1 MKVIKLTKDIILKYQ
16 TDILEMDS
24 QIFDDRWAIEN
35 FTSDYPQKWNYSIG
49 IIEKNHMVGI
59 LVATQKND
67 NLHIHRLLISKEYQ
81 NLGYGSTL
89 LTCLK
94 LLYRGTI
101 DTNVRKI
108 NTRAINFY
116 IRKNGFRFKS
126 EEDSDYVLEFKR

>member
-1 MKVIKLTKDIILKYQ
+1 MKIIKLTKDIILKYQ

-24 QIFDDRWAIEN
+24 QIFDDRWIIEN

-49 IIEKNHMVGI
+49 ILENNHMVGI
-59 LVATQKND
+59 LIATQKND

-81 NLGYGSTL
+81 NLGYGSIL

-94 LLYRGTI
+94 GLYRGTI

-108 NTRAINFY
+108 NIGAINFY
-116 IRKNGFRFKS
+116 ITKNSFRFIS
-126 EEDSDYVLEFKR
+126 EEDSDYVLEYKR